1 MYHEDR
7 IRKDPLRRIFV
18 LKRTPISVLTA
29 VLLTL
34 FLLRVAMAGS
44 VPDYPRRPKLVLILV
59 IDQFRY
65 DYLVRFR
72 QQFVEGGFN
81 LLLTG
86 GANFADCRYAY
97 ATTATGPG
105 HATLFTGAYANVHG
119 IIGNEWYEP
128 SLRRSVYCVEDLTT
142 KLVSEPDRASAT
154 PGFSPHYLIGSTL
167 GDELLAAT
175 DFRSKVVAISLKDR
189 ASILMGGH
197 SPSAAYWYHPG
208 SGRFVTSTY
217 YMPTLPS
224 WVAKFNRN
232 SPVKDY
238 CGRKWI
244 ALPDTPGGND
254 RMFSEFNGSPN
265 EPCPDPKFLG
275 WLDQTPFMSE
285 IELAFAQEAVKDEH
299 LGQGTDTDML
309 AISLSVN
316 DYIGHAFGPY
326 SPQVADATL
335 RTDRCLASFFAEL
348 DKLVG
353 LKNVW
358 IALSADHGVAPNP
371 EFIQGHK
378 WGPGNAQP
386 ALIRNMVEEAMAAA
400 FGPGRW
406 VAAADEPYIYLD
418 SDDLKKHHIQA
429 IQAEEVAATAAASAP
444 GVMAAFTRTQLLTG
458 SLPSSPF
465 ARAASNSFNPK
476 RGGDVFVVLDPYAVP
491 VSGSRETTHG
501 SPWNYDSQVPLL
513 LWGSAFRPGVYFSQ
527 CQPIDLAATL
537 AETLGLAQPS
547 GSQGSALVPA
557 IR

>member
-1 MYHEDR
+1 M
-7 IRKDPLRRIFV
+7 
-18 LKRTPISVLTA
+18 
-29 VLLTL
+29 L
-34 FLLRVAMAGS
+34 FLLGAAMTGRAT
-44 VPDYPRRPKLVLILV
+44 DYPRRPKLVLILV
-59 IDQFRY
+59 IDQLRY

-72 QQFVEGGFN
+72 KQFVEGGFN

-86 GANFADCRYAY
+86 GADFADCRYDY

-105 HATLFTGAYANVHG
+105 HATLLTGAYANVHG
-119 IIGNEWYEP
+119 IIGNEWYER

-167 GDELLAAT
+167 GDELRAAT

-197 SPSAAYWYHPG
+197 SPSAAYWYDPG

-224 WVAKFNRN
+224 WVGKFNRN
-232 SPVKDY
+232 SPVKEY
-238 CGRKWI
+238 CGGKWT
-244 ALPDTPGGND
+244 ALPDTPRGKG
-254 RMFSEFNGSPN
+254 RVFSEFDGSPN
-265 EPCPDPKFLG
+265 ESCRDPKFLG
-275 WLDQTPFMSE
+275 WLQRTPFMSE
-285 IELAFAQEAVKDEH
+285 IELAFALEAVKNEH
-299 LGQGTDTDML
+299 LGQGTDTDLL

-326 SPQVADATL
+326 SPHVADATL
-335 RTDRCLASFFAEL
+335 RTDRYLASFLAEL

-353 LKNVW
+353 LKNAW

-378 WGPGNAQP
+378 WGPGNAQT
-386 ALIRNMVEEAMAAA
+386 ALIRKAVEKGMAAA
-400 FGPGRW
+400 FGPEGW
-406 VAAADEPYIYLD
+406 VAGTDESYIYLD
-418 SDDLKKHHIQA
+418 YVALKKHHIQPP
-429 IQAEEVAATAAASAP
+429 QAEEVAATAAASAP

-476 RGGDVFVVLDPYAVP
+476 RGGDVFIVLDPYAVP
-491 VSGSRETTHG
+491 VSSSQETTHG

-527 CQPIDLAATL
+527 CQPIDLTATL
-537 AETLGLAQPS
+537 AATLGLAQPS
-547 GSQGSALVPA
+547 GSQGSPLVPA

>member
-1 MYHEDR
+1 M
-7 IRKDPLRRIFV
+7 
-18 LKRTPISVLTA
+18 LKRPPISVLTA
-29 VLLTL
+29 VLLML
-34 FLLRVAMAGS
+34 FLLRVAIAGKAT
-44 VPDYPRRPKLVLILV
+44 DYPRRPKLVLILV

-81 LLLTG
+81 LLLNG
-86 GANFADCRYAY
+86 GANFADCRYDY

-105 HATLFTGAYANVHG
+105 HATLLTGAYANVHG

-128 SLRRSVYCVEDLTT
+128 TLRRTVNCVEDLTT

-167 GDELLAAT
+167 GDELRAAT

-189 ASILMGGH
+189 AAVLMGGH
-197 SPSAAYWYHPG
+197 SPSAAYWYDPG

-217 YMPTLPS
+217 YMPALPS
-224 WVAKFNRN
+224 WVAEFNRN
-232 SPVKDY
+232 SPAKEY
-238 CGRKWI
+238 CGGKWT
-244 ALPDTPGGND
+244 ALAETTGA
-254 RMFSEFNGSPN
+254 NGQTLGEYRGMPEES
-265 EPCPDPKFLG
+265 CPDLKFLG
-275 WLDQTPFMSE
+275 WLQHTPYMNE
-285 IELAFAQEAVKDEH
+285 IELAFAREAVRNER
-299 LGQGTDTDML
+299 LGQGTDPDLL

-316 DYIGHAFGPY
+316 DSIGHAFGPY

-335 RTDRCLASFFAEL
+335 RTDRYLASFFAEL

-353 LKNVW
+353 LNNVW

-371 EFIQGHK
+371 GFIQDHK

-386 ALIRNMVEEAMAAA
+386 ALIRNAVETAMAAA
-400 FGPGRW
+400 FGPGAW
-406 VAAADEPYIYLD
+406 IEGTEGPYIYLD
-418 SDDLKKHHIQA
+418 HHALENHHIQPSR
-429 IQAEEVAATAAASAP
+429 AEEVAATAAASAP
-444 GVMAAFTRTQLLTG
+444 GVTAAFTRTQLLTG

-465 ARAASNSFNPK
+465 ARAASNSFNPR

-501 SPWNYDSQVPLL
+501 SPWSYDSQVPLL
-513 LWGSAFRPGVYFSQ
+513 LWGSAFKPGVYFSR

-537 AETLGLAQPS
+537 AAALGLTQPS
-547 GSQGSALVPA
+547 GSQGSPLEPAL
-557 IR
+557 RQ

>member
-1 MYHEDR
+1 M
-7 IRKDPLRRIFV
+7 
-18 LKRTPISVLTA
+18 LKRTTIGVLTA
-29 VLLTL
+29 VLLAL
-34 FLLRVAMAGS
+34 FLLRVPMAGKA
-44 VPDYPRRPKLVLILV
+44 PEYPRRPKLVLILV

-86 GANFADCRYAY
+86 GASFADCHYDY

-105 HATLFTGAYANVHG
+105 HATLLTGAYPNVHG
-119 IIGNEWYEP
+119 IVGNEWYER

-154 PGFSPHYLIGSTL
+154 PGFSPHNLIGSTL
-167 GDELLAAT
+167 GDELRAAS

-197 SPSAAYWYHPG
+197 SPSAAYWYDHG

-224 WVAKFNRN
+224 WVVKFNRN

-238 CGRKWI
+238 CGRKWV
-244 ALPDTPGGND
+244 ALQDTPGGNGKV
-254 RMFSEFNGSPN
+254 FSEFKGGPD

-275 WLDQTPFMSE
+275 WLQGTPFMNE
-285 IELAFAQEAVKDEH
+285 MELKFAEEAVKNER
-299 LGQGTDTDML
+299 LGQGSDTDLL

-316 DYIGHAFGPY
+316 DYIGHPFGPY
-326 SPQVADATL
+326 SPQVADTTL
-335 RTDRCLASFFAEL
+335 RTDRYLASFFAYL

-353 LKNVW
+353 LRNIW

-371 EFIQGHK
+371 EFILDHK
-378 WGPGNAQP
+378 WGPGSAQP
-386 ALIRNMVEEAMAAA
+386 ALIRSAVDKGMASV
-400 FGPGRW
+400 FGPGQW
-406 VAAADEPYIYLD
+406 VAATDESYIYLD
-418 SDDLKKHHIQA
+418 SDALKKHRIQPLE
-429 IQAEEVAATAAASAP
+429 AEKVAATAAASAP

-458 SLPSSPF
+458 GLPWSPL
-465 ARAASNSFNPK
+465 ARAASNSFNPQ

-491 VSGSRETTHG
+491 VSGTRDTTHG

-527 CQPIDLAATL
+527 CQPIDLAVTL
-537 AETLGLAQPS
+537 AATLGLTQPS
-547 GSQGSALVPA
+547 GSQGSPLMPA

>member
-1 MYHEDR
+1 MA
-7 IRKDPLRRIFV
+7 IL
-18 LKRTPISVLTA
+18 L
-29 VLLTL
+29 VLLL
-34 FLLRVAMAGS
+34 FSVAVAGGTTH
-44 VPDYPRRPKLVLILV
+44 YPRRPKLVLILV

-81 LLLTG
+81 LLLNG
-86 GANFADCRYAY
+86 GANFADCRYDY

-105 HATLFTGAYANVHG
+105 HATLLTGAYANVHG

-128 SLRRSVYCVEDLTT
+128 ALHRTVYCVEDLTT
-142 KLVSEPDRASAT
+142 KLVSAPDQASAT
-154 PGFSPHYLIGSTL
+154 SGFSPHNLMGSTL
-167 GDELLAAT
+167 GDELRAAT

-189 ASILMGGH
+189 AAVLMGGH
-197 SPSAAYWYHPG
+197 SPSAAYWYDPG

-217 YMPTLPS
+217 YMLTLPS
-224 WVAKFNRN
+224 WVAQFNRN
-232 SPVKDY
+232 SPAKDY
-238 CGRKWI
+238 CGQKWM
-244 ALPDTPGGND
+244 ALGETPGANGRVLN
-254 RMFSEFNGSPN
+254 EFHGGLIES
-265 EPCPDPKFLG
+265 CPDPKFLG
-275 WLDQTPFMSE
+275 WLQQTPYMNG
-285 IELAFAQEAVKDEH
+285 IELAFAREAVRNER
-299 LGQGTDTDML
+299 LGRGTDTDLL

-335 RTDRCLASFFAEL
+335 RTDRYLASFFVEL

-353 LKNVW
+353 LNNVW

-371 EFIQGHK
+371 EFIKDHK

-386 ALIRNMVEEAMAAA
+386 ALIRNAVEKGMAAA
-400 FGPGRW
+400 FGLGTW
-406 VAAADEPYIYLD
+406 VARTDESYIYLD
-418 SDDLKKHHIQA
+418 HEALKKHHLQPL
-429 IQAEEVAATAAASAP
+429 QAEEVAATAATSVP

-458 SLPSSPF
+458 SLPSSPI
-465 ARAASNSFNPK
+465 ARAASNSFNLK

-513 LWGSAFRPGVYFSQ
+513 FWGSAFKPGVYFSP

-537 AETLGLAQPS
+537 AAALGLTQPS
-547 GSQGSALVPA
+547 GSQGSPLEPA
-557 IR
+557 MRQ

>member
-1 MYHEDR
+1 M
-7 IRKDPLRRIFV
+7 
-18 LKRTPISVLTA
+18 LKRTLISALTA
-29 VLLTL
+29 VLLLL
-34 FLLRVAMAGS
+34 FLLPVVMAGRGA
-44 VPDYPRRPKLVLILV
+44 DYPRRPKLVLILV

-72 QQFVEGGFN
+72 PQFVEGGFN

-86 GANFADCRYAY
+86 GASFADCRYDY
-97 ATTATGPG
+97 ATTTTGPG
-105 HATLFTGAYANVHG
+105 HATLLTGAYASVHG

-167 GDELLAAT
+167 GDELRAAT
-175 DFRSKVVAISLKDR
+175 DFRSKVVAIALKDR
-189 ASILMGGH
+189 AAILMGGH
-197 SPSAAYWYHPG
+197 SPSAAYWYDP
-208 SGRFVTSTY
+208 SLGRFVSSTY

-224 WVAKFNRN
+224 WVVKFNRN
-232 SPVKDY
+232 SPVKEY

-244 ALPDTPGGND
+244 ALPDTPGGD
-254 RMFSEFNGSPN
+254 GKVFSEFDGRPN
-265 EPCPDPKFLG
+265 ESCPDPKFLG
-275 WLDQTPFMSE
+275 WLQGTPFMSE
-285 IELAFAQEAVKDEH
+285 IELAFAQQAIKNEH
-299 LGQGTDTDML
+299 LGQGADTDLL

-316 DYIGHAFGPY
+316 DYVGHAFGPY
-326 SPQVADATL
+326 SPQVADVTL
-335 RTDRCLASFFAEL
+335 RTDRYLASFFADL

-353 LKNVW
+353 LKNTW

-378 WGPGNAQP
+378 WGPGKSQP
-386 ALIRNMVEEAMAAA
+386 ALIRSAVEKGMAST
-400 FGPGRW
+400 FGPGGW
-406 VAAADEPYIYLD
+406 VAGADMPYIYFD
-418 SDDLKKHHIQA
+418 YDTLKKHHIQA
-429 IQAEEVAATAAASAP
+429 VQAEEVAATAAASAP

-458 SLPSSPF
+458 SLSSSPL
-465 ARAASNSFNPK
+465 ARAAANSFNPK

-491 VSGSRETTHG
+491 VSGTKETSHG

-513 LWGSAFRPGVYFSQ
+513 LWGSAFRAGVYFSQ

-537 AETLGLAQPS
+537 AATLGLAQPS
-547 GSQGSALVPA
+547 GSQGSPLVPA

>member
-1 MYHEDR
+1 M
-7 IRKDPLRRIFV
+7 
-18 LKRTPISVLTA
+18 LKRPPISVLTA
-29 VLLTL
+29 VLLML
-34 FLLRVAMAGS
+34 SLLRVAIAENAT
-44 VPDYPRRPKLVLILV
+44 DYPRRPKLVLILV

-72 QQFVEGGFN
+72 PQFVEGGFN

-86 GANFADCRYAY
+86 GANFADCRYDY

-105 HATLFTGAYANVHG
+105 HATLLTGAYANVHG

-128 SLRRSVYCVEDLTT
+128 TLRRTVNCVEDLTT

-167 GDELLAAT
+167 GDELRAAT

-189 ASILMGGH
+189 AAVFMGGH
-197 SPSAAYWYHPG
+197 SPSAAYWYDPG

-232 SPVKDY
+232 SPAKEY
-238 CGRKWI
+238 CDGKWT
-244 ALPDTPGGND
+244 ALAETTGANGQTLG
-254 RMFSEFNGSPN
+254 EFRGMPEES
-265 EPCPDPKFLG
+265 CPDPKFLG
-275 WLDQTPFMSE
+275 WLQQTPYMNE
-285 IELAFAQEAVKDEH
+285 IELAFSREAVRNEH
-299 LGQGTDTDML
+299 LGQGTDTDLL

-335 RTDRCLASFFAEL
+335 RTDRYLASFFAEL

-358 IALSADHGVAPNP
+358 VALSADHGVAPNP
-371 EFIQGHK
+371 GFIQDHK

-386 ALIRNMVEEAMAAA
+386 ALIRNAVEKAMASA
-400 FGPGRW
+400 FGPEVW
-406 VAAADEPYIYLD
+406 VEGTEEPYIYLNYHA
-418 SDDLKKHHIQA
+418 LNNHHVQA
-429 IQAEEVAATAAASAP
+429 PQAEEVAATAAASVP

-458 SLPSSPF
+458 SLPSTPF

-513 LWGSAFRPGVYFSQ
+513 LWGSAFKPGVYFSQ

-537 AETLGLAQPS
+537 AATLGLTQPS
-547 GSQGSALVPA
+547 GSQGSPLVPA
-557 IR
+557 IKQ